1 MKIDEYLRPKT
12 LEEAYSLLNS
22 CNASAVIGG
31 GVFLRLCNRHIRLG
45 IDLSGIGLNYIKEN
59 DKEIE
64 MGAMA
69 TLRDVEQ
76 SEIIKNNFHGL
87 IHTAVKKIM
96 GVQMRNIATV
106 GGSVYG
112 KYGFSDLITA
122 LLPLDCQVVLYKG
135 GALSLTD
142 FLKNKDKDIIEKIIL
157 KKSKIKATFKDLR
170 NTSTDFAILNTAVVM
185 DKNTLKISVGA
196 RPGVAVLKVFDQDF
210 MKQFKDTIDV
220 AEEVSLIIG
229 KDLQFG
235 SDLRATSEYRKEI
248 CKVLVKRGVMEVAGC
263 R

>member
-22 CNASAVIGG
+22 CKESAVIGG
-31 GVFLRLCNRHIRLG
+31 GAFLRLCNRHIRLG
-45 IDLSGIGLNYIKEN
+45 IDISDIGLNYIKEN
-59 DKEIE
+59 YKEIE
-64 MGAMA
+64 IGAMA

-76 SEIIKNNFHGL
+76 SEIIKNNFDGL
-87 IHTAVKKIM
+87 INTAVKKIV

-135 GALSLTD
+135 GVLSLTD
-142 FLKNKDKDIIEKIIL
+142 FLKNKDKDIIEKIVL
-157 KKSKIKATFKDLR
+157 KKSKIKTAFKDLR

-185 DKNTLKISVGA
+185 NENRLKISVGA
-196 RPGVAVLKVFDQDF
+196 RPGVAVLKVFNEDF
-210 MKQFKDTIDV
+210 INSFKGTVDI
-220 AEEVSLIIG
+220 AEEVSSVMI
-229 KDLQFG
+229 KNLQFG

-248 CKVLVKRGVMEVAGC
+248 CKVLVKRGVMEVVGC